1 MYEYWLKCRNDA
13 CKTLEC
19 FDGKFSIML
28 LFTITC
34 KSCSMA
40 AYASELIERLR
51 QHLSF
56 TNMCQNIKEDAV
68 KKIIEPLLHKL
79 CVKLITFE
87 NLDGISNSIF
97 SFRIHF
103 TRE

>member
-56 TNMCQNIKEDAV
+56 TNMCQNIKERFNQ
-68 KKIIEPLLHKL
+68 ENNGTSPPQTL
-79 CVKLITFE
+79 CKAHYL
-87 NLDGISNSIF
+87 
-97 SFRIHF
+97 
-103 TRE
+103 

>member
-13 CKTLEC
+13 CKTLKC

-56 TNMCQNIKEDAV
+56 TNMCQNIKKNIKENNRTS
-68 KKIIEPLLHKL
+68 PPQTL
-79 CVKLITFE
+79 CKAHYF
-87 NLDGISNSIF
+87 
-97 SFRIHF
+97 
-103 TRE
+103 